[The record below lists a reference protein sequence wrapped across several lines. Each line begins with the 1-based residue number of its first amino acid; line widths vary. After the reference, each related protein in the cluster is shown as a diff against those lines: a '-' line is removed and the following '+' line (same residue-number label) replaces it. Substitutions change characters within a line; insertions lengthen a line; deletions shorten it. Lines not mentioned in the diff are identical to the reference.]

1 METLFFSSLL
11 HTLTFLP
18 PVIPH
23 ASFCSFMHNQGW
35 LCGSQRQ
42 THQQNIAPCIVTQLY
57 FMSVREAEYSFHHCK
72 LHFSNGIACY
82 NFFYHFFFQFHMWF
96 QLWHKRQTLPSLLA
110 LQKIEAMVFTSIT
123 LQQDQAELGSHLHE
137 IHIARNDLA
146 LYSYNKWEDWS

>member
-42 THQQNIAPCIVTQLY
+42 THQQNIALCIVTQLY

-82 NFFYHFFFQFHMWF
+82 NFFFFFFLSFTCGFNCGITMQTANTTIPLSTAENRSYGLYLYYTTAGPGWVRKPSAWNTYSQKWSCPL
-96 QLWHKRQTLPSLLA
+96 QL
-110 LQKIEAMVFTSIT
+110 
-123 LQQDQAELGSHLHE
+123 
-137 IHIARNDLA
+137 
-146 LYSYNKWEDWS
+146 